1 MGGTATHI
9 SGWKDPSETDARLT
23 RNILSMC
30 IKPCPI
36 LQQLSTLP
44 SGGTPYDM
52 RLSDVRASIM
62 IMRTYSHSG
71 EVPVEFS
78 CNFERELAT
87 RYRLTLLGPVQCM
100 DLLHYN

>member
-1 MGGTATHI
+1 
-9 SGWKDPSETDARLT
+9 
-23 RNILSMC
+23 
-30 IKPCPI
+30 
-36 LQQLSTLP
+36 
-44 SGGTPYDM
+44 M

-87 RYRLTLLGPVQCM
+87 RYRLTVLGPVQCM